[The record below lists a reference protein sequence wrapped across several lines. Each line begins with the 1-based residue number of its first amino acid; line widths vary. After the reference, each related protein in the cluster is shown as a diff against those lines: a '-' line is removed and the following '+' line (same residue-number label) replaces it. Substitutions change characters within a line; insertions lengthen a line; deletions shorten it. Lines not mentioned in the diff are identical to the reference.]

1 MRPKVCYYLN
11 NYLGTPQIITDEN
24 GIVVW
29 EATYK
34 PFGGADVNPYSN
46 VVNNFRLPGQY
57 FDHETGLHY
66 NYFMDYH
73 PGIGR
78 YVEPDP
84 IGLGGGINMYAYC
97 MNDPVNMV
105 DPSGQFGFAG
115 VIIGGAS
122 GFVAGFVAGAQAGNI
137 WAGVIGGAGGALIGG
152 FVGGVGGFVFSH
164 KVGAMVGGIVGGVIG
179 GASAGGITKKLEDPN
194 ASTEEKLL
202 ATAKGAGIGLIV
214 GTTGGLIGA
223 AVLSI

>member
-1 MRPKVCYYLN
+1 
-11 NYLGTPQIITDEN
+11 
-24 GIVVW
+24 
-29 EATYK
+29 
-34 PFGGADVNPYSN
+34 
-46 VVNNFRLPGQY
+46 VNNFRFPGQHY
-57 FDHETGLHY
+57 GQEAGLYY
-66 NYFMDYH
+66 NYFRDYH

-84 IGLGGGINMYAYC
+84 IGLRGGINMYAYC

-105 DPSGQFGFAG
+105 DPSGQFGIPG
-115 VIIGGAS
+115 IVIGTAS
-122 GFVAGFVAGAQAGNI
+122 GAFAGFVAGAQAGNI
-137 WAGVIGGAGGALIGG
+137 WAGIVGGAAGGI
-152 FVGGVGGFVFSH
+152 VGGVGGYVFSP
-164 KVGAMVGGIVGGVIG
+164 KVGAMVGGIVGGLIG